1 MLIWIIE
8 WSFANLRILIKVL
21 FIQNINLI
29 RSVPKFILWIK
40 IFHYFI
46 DVGEGFR
53 RGGISVKILKYFH
66 LSWSSVN
73 VIISDQTFWPGEQ
86 PNCHF
91 KPSKPGDHTSSPS
104 PPPSPPQFCLR
115 KMFPSPWL
123 SPPPP
128 PSLSKRRE
136 SMPSQYY
143 PRYAPCS
150 MYSPL
155 LAVIAGIST

>member
-21 FIQNINLI
+21 FTQNINLI
-29 RSVPKFILWIK
+29 RSVPKFILDKNISLLYWCGGRFPTRGNLCQNIE
-40 IFHYFI
+40 IFPP
-46 DVGEGFR
+46 ER
-53 RGGISVKILKYFH
+53 SL
-66 LSWSSVN
+66 L
-73 VIISDQTFWPGEQ
+73 VIISDQTFWPGE
-86 PNCHF
+86 PANFHF
-91 KPSKPGDHTSSPS
+91 KVSKPGDHTSSPS
-104 PPPSPPQFCLR
+104 PPPSPPRCCLIR
-115 KMFPSPWL
+115 MFPSPSLCL

-128 PSLSKRRE
+128 SLNRRRE

-143 PRYAPCS
+143 PRYVPCS

>member
-8 WSFANLRILIKVL
+8 WSLANLRILIKVL

-29 RSVPKFILWIK
+29 RSVPKFILDKNISLLYWRGGK
-40 IFHYFI
+40 
-46 DVGEGFR
+46 EGSQQR
-53 RGGISVKILKYFH
+53 GISVKILKYFH
-66 LSWSSVN
+66 LAWSIL

-86 PNCHF
+86 ANFHF
-91 KPSKPGDHTSSPS
+91 KASKPGDHTSRASLL
-104 PPPSPPQFCLR
+104 PSPPQYCLR
-115 KMFPSPWL
+115 NMFPSPSL
-123 SPPPP
+123 SPPP
-128 PSLSKRRE
+128 PSLSKTRE